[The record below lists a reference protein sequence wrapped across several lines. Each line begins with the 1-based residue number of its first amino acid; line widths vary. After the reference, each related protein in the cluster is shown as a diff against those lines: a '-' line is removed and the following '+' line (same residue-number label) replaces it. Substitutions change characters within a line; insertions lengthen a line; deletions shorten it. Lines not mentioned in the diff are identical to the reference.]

1 MGDEST
7 DLHMSPGNID
17 RKGAS
22 GRMYGVAS
30 GNKEMFF
37 PETQLKLNQT

>member
-1 MGDEST
+1 MGAEST

-17 RKGAS
+17 RKGVS
-22 GRMYGVAS
+22 GRMHGVTS

-37 PETQLKLNQT
+37 SETQLKLNQT